1 VFNLCENCYNSR
13 SPSARRH
20 EAHTGFIAV
29 LRYVDPCPGL
39 PHRARRPLPAERRPK
54 FISVTAWGAQFPGVF
69 NLCENCYNSR
79 SPSARQHEAHTGF
92 IAVLRYVDPC
102 PGLPHRARR
111 PLPAERRPKFIS
123 VTLLVA
129 RFWECSTP
137 SNWFNL
143 FGNCY
148 NSRSPSAR
156 QHEAHTGFIAV
167 LRYVDPCPGL
177 PHRARRPLPAE
188 RRPKFIS
195 VTLLVA
201 RFWECSTPSN
211 WFNLFGNCYNS
222 RSPSARRHEAH
233 TGFIAVLRYVDPCPG
248 LPHRARRPLPAERR
262 PKFIS
267 VTLLVARFWEC
278 STPSNWFNLFGNCYN
293 SRSPSARR
301 HEAHTGFIAVLRYV
315 DPCPGLP
322 HRARRP
328 LPAERRPKFISVTL
342 LVARF
347 WECSTPSNWFN
358 LFGNCYNSRSPS
370 ARRHEAHTGFIAV
383 LRYVDPC
390 PGLPHRARRPLPA
403 ERRPKFIS
411 VTLLVARF
419 WECSTPS
426 NWFNLFGN
434 CYNSRS
440 PSARRHEAHTGFI
453 AVLRYVDPCP
463 GLPHRARCPLAATGA
478 APSNRTCERCASA
491 LRAFA
496 PPREPVRCTRRRGAR
511 GGITH
516 KVSAFDGVCDPVQ
529 TEQSLRELL

>member
-79 SPSARQHEAHTGF
+79 SPSAR
-92 IAVLRYVDPC
+92 
-102 PGLPHRARR
+102 
-111 PLPAERRPKFIS
+111 
-123 VTLLVA
+123 
-129 RFWECSTP
+129 
-137 SNWFNL
+137 
-143 FGNCY
+143 
-148 NSRSPSAR
+148 
-156 QHEAHTGFIAV
+156 
-167 LRYVDPCPGL
+167 
-177 PHRARRPLPAE
+177 
-188 RRPKFIS
+188 
-195 VTLLVA
+195 
-201 RFWECSTPSN
+201 
-211 WFNLFGNCYNS
+211 
-222 RSPSARRHEAH
+222 RHEAH

-267 VTLLVARFWEC
+267 VTAWGAQFPGV
-278 STPSNWFNLFGNCYN
+278 FNLCENCYN